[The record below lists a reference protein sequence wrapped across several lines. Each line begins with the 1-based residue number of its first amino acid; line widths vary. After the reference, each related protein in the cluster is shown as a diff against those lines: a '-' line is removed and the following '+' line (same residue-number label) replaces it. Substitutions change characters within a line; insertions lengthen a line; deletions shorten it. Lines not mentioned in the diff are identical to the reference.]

1 MCGGRA
7 LRISGATLLQLGWF
21 FQIHSWRLCQNLGSS
36 VDVGNGSLLTRSCSC
51 VLDLIGEP
59 GLSELRTPGSPLI
72 QEAVLAE
79 SCLGSK

>member
-1 MCGGRA
+1 MGRGGA
-7 LRISGATLLQLGWF
+7 CSEDLRRNIVTTGMVLSNPQLTSLPVWT
-21 FQIHSWRLCQNLGSS
+21 W
-36 VDVGNGSLLTRSCSC
+36 GNGSLLTRSCSC